1 MIHDETA
8 SKILFPMTAYSSL
21 GPVSGIF
28 GKSSATKKWAIF
40 VILCLFFSVVSLFA
54 IGFGFKSGQRK
65 MQKDGEFYSLLDTTQ
80 LTKVYHM
87 SRFQDFH
94 NLNFMLQPRVSG
106 TEENKK
112 IQDFIISTFKNLN
125 WHIEED
131 EFISETPMGNKTF
144 KNIIAT
150 KDPRASKRITFAA
163 HFDSKYFKDFKFV
176 AATDSAVPCAIM
188 IDLAISLNDALEK
201 MATYKKSES
210 TLQMIFFDGEEAFV
224 NWSDTDSLYGSRHL
238 AKKWSKADEVN
249 NDPLFTSLKNPV
261 TEIDKIQ
268 AMILLDLLGTHDAKV
283 PNSHPETNWIYFRL
297 VDIQRRLSFSSL
309 LSQNLQSR
317 IQNPHD
323 GGIFSTTN
331 QQQVASDAVSPFL
344 MLDCG

>member
-1 MIHDETA
+1 M
-8 SKILFPMTAYSSL
+8 
-21 GPVSGIF
+21 
-28 GKSSATKKWAIF
+28 
-40 VILCLFFSVVSLFA
+40 
-54 IGFGFKSGQRK
+54 
-65 MQKDGEFYSLLDTTQ
+65 LL
-80 LTKVYHM
+80 
-87 SRFQDFH
+87 
-94 NLNFMLQPRVSG
+94 PRVSG

-112 IQDFIISTFKNLN
+112 IQDFIISIFKNLN

-131 EFISETPMGNKTF
+131 EFITETPMGNKTF

-150 KDPRASKRITFAA
+150 KDPRASKRLTFAA
-163 HFDSKYFKDFKFV
+163 HFDSKYFKDFEFI

-201 MATYKKSES
+201 MASYKKTETS
-210 TLQMIFFDGEEAFV
+210 LQMIFFDGEEAFE

-249 NDPLFTSLKNPV
+249 VDPLFKSLRNPV

-268 AMILLDLLGTHDAKV
+268 ALILLDLLGTHDAKV

-297 VDIQRRLSFSSL
+297 VDIQHRLSYSNL
-309 LSQNLQSR
+309 LSQNLMSR
-317 IQNPHD
+317 IRNPHD

-331 QQQVASDAVSPFL
+331 QQVVTADQVHDYFI
-344 MLDCG
+344 LDC